1 MQQPVRVFHF
11 SLASRLY
18 SKFVY
23 DNRWQHKR
31 ITVFFR
37 TSMKAV
43 GAGGALAGEPQLAVV
58 LLVIDHVRYGVEHL
72 FAVAADQGVR
82 CV

>member
-1 MQQPVRVFHF
+1 
-11 SLASRLY
+11 
-18 SKFVY
+18 
-23 DNRWQHKR
+23 
-31 ITVFFR
+31 
-37 TSMKAV
+37 MKAV

-82 CV
+82 CVWRHKISEVG